1 MREVP
6 VQSVLVG
13 LGSCGLAAGGQ
24 AVYDRCGALLGAEP
38 NGTVLKQTGCIGL
51 CYREVLVE
59 VRDGA
64 GRRTLYGEVTPE
76 RAERIVAEH
85 VRQGR
90 VVSEWAVDPEEAFAK
105 QQRIVLRNCG
115 VIDPTRLEEY
125 RDRDGYRAL
134 ERVLATMTAAQ
145 VIAVIADSGLRGR
158 GGAGFP
164 TGTKWRLAQAAKDPV
179 KYVICN
185 GDEGDPGAF
194 MDRSVLEGDPHAVLE
209 GMAIAAFAIGAPAGY
224 LYVRAEYPEAVRR
237 LRQAIAQAEQHGLLG
252 SNILGKGFDFRVALK
267 EGAGAFVCGEE
278 TALIASIEGKRGMP
292 RVRPPFPVEAGLW
305 GHPTSINNV
314 ETLAN
319 VPWIILHG
327 AEAFKAHGTAGSKG
341 TKVFALAG
349 KVRRGGLVE
358 VPMGITINEVIAEIG
373 GGTTSGRPFKA
384 VQMGGPSGGC
394 LPASLGGTPI
404 DYEQLAATGAIMG
417 SGGMVVMDDTTCM
430 VDVARF
436 FLSFTQ
442 NESCGKC
449 TFCRVGTKRMLEIL
463 ERICSGQGKEEDP
476 ALLAELGE
484 QIKVSS
490 LCGLGQTA
498 PNPVLTTLRYFQ
510 DEYRAHILD
519 RRCPAKV
526 CLPLVQFWIEAER
539 CNGCGLCVAVCAAG
553 AIHGER
559 KQPHRIDP
567 EACVKCARC
576 LAECRQ
582 GAIEKR

>member
-1 MREVP
+1 MTEDP
-6 VQSVLVG
+6 VQSIVVG

-24 AVYDRCGALLGAEP
+24 AVYDRCAALLGAQP

-59 VRDGA
+59 VRDAA

-76 RAERIVAEH
+76 RAERIIAEH

-90 VVSEWAVDPEEAFAK
+90 VVSEWAVDPEEAFTK
-105 QQRIVLRNCG
+105 QRRIVLRNCG
-115 VIDPTRLEEY
+115 VIDPTQLEEY
-125 RDRDGYRAL
+125 RARDGYRAL

-164 TGTKWRLAQAAKDPV
+164 TGTKWRLAQAAKDAV
-179 KYVICN
+179 KYIICN

-194 MDRSVLEGDPHAVLE
+194 MDRSVLEGDPHSVLE
-209 GMAIAAFAIGAPAGY
+209 GMAIAAFAIGASAGY

-237 LRQAIAQAEQHGLLG
+237 LRQAIAQAERHGLLG
-252 SNILGKGFDFRVALK
+252 ANILGKGFDFRVALK

-314 ETLAN
+314 ETFAN
-319 VPWIILHG
+319 VPWIILNG
-327 AEAFKAHGTAGSKG
+327 AEAFKAYGTAGSKG

-358 VPMGITINEVIAEIG
+358 VPMGITINEVITEIG

-394 LPASLGGTPI
+394 LPASLAGTPI

-463 ERICSGQGKEEDP
+463 ERICAGQGKEEDT

-498 PNPVLTTLRYFQ
+498 PNPVLTTLRYFL

-539 CNGCGLCVAVCAAG
+539 CNGCGLCVTVCAAG

-559 KQPHRIDP
+559 KQPYRIDP
-567 EACVKCARC
+567 DACVKCARC